1 MPQTPNTWGGLE
13 AGSRESGGRSPGK
26 EMQGWEGWGVGLPAG
41 QRVPVPPGRG
51 TSGVPRPW
59 VSEAPRKYPGLW
71 RALPGG
77 RGWLRPR
84 TDLWE
89 KPCHLLKVAVR
100 KGDTR
105 GPFLFFLLTPRTGG
119 GDTARDMGS
128 SRLAPNK
135 QINRAKQ
142 QTAFVKYE

>member
-1 MPQTPNTWGGLE
+1 MGGM
-13 AGSRESGGRSPGK
+13 GRGPPCWPKS
-26 EMQGWEGWGVGLPAG
+26 AS
-41 QRVPVPPGRG
+41 PPGRG
-51 TSGVPRPW
+51 ASGVPRPW

-77 RGWLRPR
+77 RGWLGPR
-84 TDLWE
+84 TDHWE

-119 GDTARDMGS
+119 RDTARDVGS